1 MRKTNCFMRKVK
13 CFTRKSNADPMMCIG
28 IWVYIYRAACLFKAI
43 SLCYLLTGG
52 LIARKWNHQHVRR
65 LLDTECCL
73 TVTLCSVSIQIK
85 HKHLNSYTTLYMQSK
100 LTNNK
105 NK

>member
-1 MRKTNCFMRKVK
+1 MRKTNCFTRKVK
-13 CFTRKSNADPMMCIG
+13 YFTRKSNAGPMMCMG
-28 IWVYIYRAACLFKAI
+28 IYIYRAACLFKAI

-65 LLDTECCL
+65 QLDTECCL

-85 HKHLNSYTTLYMQSK
+85 HKHLNSYITPYAKQVDK
-100 LTNNK
+100 
-105 NK
+105 